1 MEKVLLTGVTGFIG
15 LHCCKQLLDQGYA
28 VRGTLRD
35 KIRKEEV
42 ITAMKESNTSVENLE
57 IIELDLLNDEGWE
70 EAGKDCDYV
79 MHVASPISASDS
91 IDEEVLIR
99 PAVDGTLR
107 LLNAA
112 KVNKAKKVILTS
124 SVASIFYD
132 DSKKKIT
139 MKMIGQM
146 LIQIKLLHTQRVK
159 LWRRSL
165 PGNSLIT

>member
-28 VRGTLRD
+28 VKGTLRD

-70 EAGKDCDYV
+70 EAGRDCDYV

-91 IDEEVLIR
+91 VDEEVLIR

-107 LLNAA
+107 ALNAA
-112 KVNKAKKVILTS
+112 KANKAVSYTHLT
-124 SVASIFYD
+124 
-132 DSKKKIT
+132 
-139 MKMIGQM
+139 
-146 LIQIKLLHTQRVK
+146 
-159 LWRRSL
+159 L
-165 PGNSLIT
+165 PTSYAV